1 MAKFRL
7 LPTVDVS
14 GYFTAKVKGA
24 IKDVDI
30 RKPVRLAVD
39 MPDTYQLAADGEA
52 IDAFIVAID
61 PATSDGKALCTLNGS
76 GRIRCKADGALTI
89 GALVEA
95 AANAAAGTANTGGLP
110 IVSAKAVVGADLTA
124 GATGAQIAAAV
135 NAILA
140 EAQLSVPA
148 WRVVSGTTADGAVA
162 DADVNVIIE
171 RII

>member
-24 IKDVDI
+24 IKDVDV
-30 RKPVRLAVD
+30 RKPVRLSVD
-39 MPDTYQLAADGEA
+39 VPDTYQLAADGEA

-76 GRIRCKADGALTI
+76 GRVRCKADGGLTI

-95 AANAAAGTANTGGLP
+95 AANAVAGTANAGGLP
-110 IVSAKAVVGADLTA
+110 IVSAKAVVGANIANDASGTL
-124 GATGAQIAAAV
+124 IAAAV

-140 EAQLSVPA
+140 EAQLSVPI
-148 WRVVSGTTADGAVA
+148 WRVVSSSAATGSVL